1 MSYIL
6 DALKKAEQEREQGA
20 VPGLHAQ
27 QVLSS
32 EAPASAPGLS
42 PLTWA
47 GIGVALTLA
56 GVLTWHN
63 WPAKVDAGASTGMG
77 PGTSAMDSPARSVAA
92 PMGTGPGTDN
102 GPGTGPD
109 ARTGDAGT
117 PPAPPL
123 GRTGAPAIP
132 PRSTSDGVAMQV
144 DGGPPAGTS
153 RPWPAQATLSLPAP
167 RGGEQATSQ
176 RQARSNASEGGAREA
191 AASTPAYADLPD
203 SLRKELP
210 ALAVGGAMH
219 SPVRAQRM
227 LVLNGQVLHEGDS
240 PQPGLVL
247 EEIRLKSAVL
257 NYKGQ
262 RFELKF

>member
-27 QVLSS
+27 QVLAGD
-32 EAPASAPGLS
+32 APETAPGLS

-63 WPAKVDAGASTGMG
+63 WPAKSDAPGGTVNNPPAMADGM
-77 PGTSAMDSPARSVAA
+77 A
-92 PMGTGPGTDN
+92 PP
-102 GPGTGPD
+102 PGTGPN
-109 ARTGDAGT
+109 AAMVPPTAPGMRPGQPGGANGSAPSPRAPSAATRPAGD
-117 PPAPPL
+117 
-123 GRTGAPAIP
+123 
-132 PRSTSDGVAMQV
+132 DVAMQV
-144 DGGPPAGTS
+144 DGGPPTGTT
-153 RPWPAQATLSLPAP
+153 RPWPAQATLSVPGP
-167 RGGEQATSQ
+167 RGGEQGSSQ
-176 RQARSNASEGGAREA
+176 RPARGTAPDGGAREP
-191 AASTPAYADLPD
+191 TGTLP
-203 SLRKELP
+203 SFAELPEALRKELP
-210 ALAVGGAMH
+210 ALSVGGAMH
-219 SPVRAQRM
+219 STVRAQRM

-257 NYKGQ
+257 NLKGQ

>member
-63 WPAKVDAGASTGMG
+63 WPAKVDAGASSGMG
-77 PGTSAMDSPARSVAA
+77 ASTTTPANMLPEQTTVAPPAA
-92 PMGTGPGTDN
+92 PTVGQ
-102 GPGTGPD
+102 
-109 ARTGDAGT
+109 
-117 PPAPPL
+117 
-123 GRTGAPAIP
+123 TGAPPAS
-132 PRSTSDGVAMQV
+132 PRATNTDVAMQV

-153 RPWPAQATLSLPAP
+153 RPWPAQATLSVPGP
-167 RGGEQATSQ
+167 RGGEQTGSQ
-176 RQARSNASEGGAREA
+176 RQARSNAADSSARE
-191 AASTPAYADLPD
+191 PAPPPSALADLPE

-210 ALAVGGAMH
+210 PLSVGGAMH
-219 SPVRAQRM
+219 STVRAQRM
-227 LVLNGQVLHEGDS
+227 LVLNGQVLHEGES